1 MQGASRRALVASREA
16 LATALTS
23 TDSAQLAQEL
33 LSVSA
38 VVSSNAVLQ
47 RALADPS
54 RESEDKVA
62 LLDRLFQGRVSDHA
76 HRVAATVVAQRWA
89 SERDLTDSLEA
100 LAVEAMLA
108 TAQSQGRLDQVED
121 ELFRFNRIVAGTD
134 RLRAALTD
142 RSAPVSA
149 KTEVVRQLLEGK
161 VAPETQRLAQRAIAG
176 HRRRRFDH
184 AIEGY
189 LAIAARLQEQL
200 TATVITAVPLEPRQV
215 ERLSAAL
222 AQQYGRSIHLNL
234 VVDPHVV
241 GGLRIEIGDEVI
253 DGTIVSRLDE
263 ARRRISS

>member
-1 MQGASRRALVASREA
+1 MQGTSRRALLASREA
-16 LATALTS
+16 LATALKG
-23 TDSAQLAQEL
+23 TDRAQLAQEL
-33 LSVSA
+33 LFVSA
-38 VVSSNAVLQ
+38 VVSGNPVLQ

-54 RESEDKVA
+54 REGADKVE
-62 LLDRLFQGRVSDHA
+62 LLNRLFGGRVSEPTQQ
-76 HRVAATVVAQRWA
+76 VAATVVAQRWA
-89 SERDLTDSLEA
+89 GERDLTDSLEA

-142 RSAPVSA
+142 RSAPASA

-200 TATVITAVPLEPRQV
+200 TAAVTTAVPLEPRQV
-215 ERLSAAL
+215 ERLTAAL
-222 AQQYGRSIHLNL
+222 AEQYGRNIHLNL
-234 VVDPHVV
+234 VVDPRVV
-241 GGLRIEIGDEVI
+241 GGIRIEIGDEVI
-253 DGTIVSRLDE
+253 DGTILSRLDE
-263 ARRRISS
+263 VRRRISS